1 MVFRE
6 NNEYTKGK
14 DAFPFCFFF
23 NGMECICLSPWIC
36 GWIGL
41 LPLFMLSLPVQAELR
56 CVANTVDIEPFFS
69 AATAEDKQQ
78 VEQAINSSVNLVPF
92 GLSASDWKVHRGDLV
107 VEGNIE
113 SNQKLIVLGNLTVKG
128 NISTFSLSNPWVIL
142 GNVTATNIVTDSPLL
157 ITGSINASGLVF
169 IDSYYDNPSSI
180 KGVLMRVEYLSMT

>member
-1 MVFRE
+1 AR
-6 NNEYTKGK
+6 
-14 DAFPFCFFF
+14 
-23 NGMECICLSPWIC
+23 IC

-113 SNQKLIVLGNLTVKG
+113 
-128 NISTFSLSNPWVIL
+128 
-142 GNVTATNIVTDSPLL
+142 
-157 ITGSINASGLVF
+157 
-169 IDSYYDNPSSI
+169 
-180 KGVLMRVEYLSMT
+180 

>member
-1 MVFRE
+1 MLQMQLIL
-6 NNEYTKGK
+6 NN
-14 DAFPFCFFF
+14 
-23 NGMECICLSPWIC
+23 
-36 GWIGL
+36 
-41 LPLFMLSLPVQAELR
+41 
-56 CVANTVDIEPFFS
+56 FFS

-169 IDSYYDNPSSI
+169 IDS
-180 KGVLMRVEYLSMT
+180 VMTPTY

>member
-1 MVFRE
+1 MLKAR
-6 NNEYTKGK
+6 N
-14 DAFPFCFFF
+14 
-23 NGMECICLSPWIC
+23 C
-36 GWIGL
+36 GWIRL

-56 CVANTVDIEPFFS
+56 CVANAVDIESFFS

-92 GLSASDWKVHRGDLV
+92 GLSASNWKVHRGDLV

-142 GNVTATNIVTDSPLL
+142 GNVTATNIVADSPLL
-157 ITGSINASGLVF
+157 ITGSINASDWYLSTH
-169 IDSYYDNPSSI
+169 ITI
-180 KGVLMRVEYLSMT
+180 IRLRLRGVLMRVGYLSMT

>member
-1 MVFRE
+1 MFKAR
-6 NNEYTKGK
+6 
-14 DAFPFCFFF
+14 
-23 NGMECICLSPWIC
+23 IC

-56 CVANTVDIEPFFS
+56 CVVNAVDIEPFFS

-78 VEQAINSSVNLVPF
+78 VEQAINSSVNLVPV
-92 GLSASDWKVHRGDLV
+92 GLSASDWKVHRGDLM

-142 GNVTATNIVTDSPLL
+142 GNVT
-157 ITGSINASGLVF
+157 
-169 IDSYYDNPSSI
+169 
-180 KGVLMRVEYLSMT
+180 